1 VHGLAIA
8 AVSRAMKPPSFRI
21 VLGQS
26 DAVGASLWST
36 VRTRLPIPSSVPECI
51 RAPARASCR
60 SFELRGRTAPAA
72 NVRRPGDS
80 HKDASARLQRIHEC
94 ASAPKL
100 QRRQAYLFPF
110 GIGWWNTRA
119 AFAFLRNGIPIL
131 ERRYAMTIQQLNN
144 RHCDWKHVVDYETFS
159 RRNGTLNSEVQKVQ
173 KFKKVQS
180 SNMSRYKSCPRATI
194 LMTRV
199 RQATPA
205 GAAIPGVGV
214 ARPPQ
219 GQTCGPDR
227 DTIDPEAG
235 SSLKSCPPAR
245 LPCAAPF
252 NTCVANSG

>member
-1 VHGLAIA
+1 
-8 AVSRAMKPPSFRI
+8 MKPPSFRI

-51 RAPARASCR
+51 RAPAKASCR

-119 AFAFLRNGIPIL
+119 AFAFLSNGIPIL

-144 RHCDWKHVVDYETFS
+144 RHYDWKLRRPRQSRPFS
-159 RRNGTLNSEVQKVQ
+159 GILNNELLAQ
-173 KFKKVQS
+173 
-180 SNMSRYKSCPRATI
+180 RAPR
-194 LMTRV
+194 
-199 RQATPA
+199 
-205 GAAIPGVGV
+205 GVG
-214 ARPPQ
+214 
-219 GQTCGPDR
+219 
-227 DTIDPEAG
+227 
-235 SSLKSCPPAR
+235 SSWR
-245 LPCAAPF
+245 LPLRGHDLPIIGGWLPACA
-252 NTCVANSG
+252 